1 MLLSSALAA
10 GVSKRADDERIN
22 ERSQATSVFGSPHT
36 GRGESFTQWKK
47 QLTCKGDDE
56 RCETSML

>member
-36 GRGESFTQWKK
+36 GRGESFTQ
-47 QLTCKGDDE
+47 
-56 RCETSML
+56 